1 MSDSRDKPYFDR
13 TKPRKHVIDALKYV
27 NGNNVDMGA
36 PKGAFCYNIAMNI
49 LITGTSGSSKSTIG
63 KLLKIDT
70 TKPTEEVVNQIIGH
84 INEMK

>member
-1 MSDSRDKPYFDR
+1 
-13 TKPRKHVIDALKYV
+13 
-27 NGNNVDMGA
+27 
-36 PKGAFCYNIAMNI
+36 MNI